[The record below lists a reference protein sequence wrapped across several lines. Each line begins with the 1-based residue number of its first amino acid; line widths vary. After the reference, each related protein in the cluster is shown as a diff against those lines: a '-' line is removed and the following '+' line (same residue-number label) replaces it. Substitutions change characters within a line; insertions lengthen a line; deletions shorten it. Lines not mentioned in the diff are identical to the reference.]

1 MKYYLKKIGFFLI
14 TLLIFSSN
22 TANADLI
29 CKRDNINYSRWKT
42 RAIAEK
48 LNPEFLVIQRTENT
62 ARLNHFTKGMIDQSA
77 PEGHAKLTFDYP
89 TLDASNTKM
98 TFQHYNN
105 GSAIISWTFGQISAE
120 DSTGLS
126 TYTCDDKFI
135 AELASS
141 LGSGDDSL
149 CASFFFV
156 GAQNKPQSAH
166 AEIITNLQD
175 KTRAQWGENW
185 QAEKYDHCRSLLIG
199 KPLSVITYTKP
210 H

>member
-14 TLLIFSSN
+14 TLLMFSSN

-29 CKRDNINYSRWKT
+29 CKRDNIDSSRWKT

-48 LNPEFLVIQRTENT
+48 LNPKFIVIQLTENT
-62 ARLNHFTKGMIDQSA
+62 AHLNHFTKGTIDQSA

-98 TFQHYNN
+98 TFQHYSN

-126 TYTCDDKFI
+126 TYTCDEKFI
-135 AELASS
+135 TEFASS
-141 LGSGDDSL
+141 LGSDDKSL

-166 AEIITNLQD
+166 AEIIANLQD
-175 KTRAQWGENW
+175 NTRAQWGENW

>member
-1 MKYYLKKIGFFLI
+1 MTNILKII
-14 TLLIFSSN
+14 AVIC
-22 TANADLI
+22 TALSAISAHAASPDLI
-29 CKRDNINYSRWKT
+29 CKRGNIDYSRWKT

-48 LNPEFLVIQRTENT
+48 LNPEFIVIQMTENK
-62 ARLNHFTKGMIDQSA
+62 ARLNHFTKGTIDQSA
-77 PEGHAKLTFDYP
+77 PDGHAKLTFDYP

-98 TFQHYNN
+98 TFQHYSN

-126 TYTCDDKFI
+126 TYTCDEKFI
-135 AELASS
+135 TELTSS
-141 LGSGDDSL
+141 LGSDDKSL
-149 CASFFFV
+149 CASFFFM

-175 KTRAQWGENW
+175 KNRAQWGENW
-185 QAEKYDHCRSLLIG
+185 QAEKYDHCRTLLIG